1 MPQASNM
8 NGGTYELGLLSSR
21 VNHYPTAPAAVLF
34 ARRDLSLSRLARWL
48 IISASWRRD
57 ADDSIGLSMLPS
69 SNQWRPSCRVLI
81 SSID

>member
-34 ARRDLSLSRLARWL
+34 ARRDLSLSLSLSAREVADHLCELEERCRRL
-48 IISASWRRD
+48 
-57 ADDSIGLSMLPS
+57 
-69 SNQWRPSCRVLI
+69 NRPLDVTEQQPVES
-81 SSID
+81 